1 MAEKIRLPK
10 QGDITRLAESMQI
23 GYCTVRQALAGD
35 DTTDLKKQ
43 VRKTA
48 LLKAWGGIKFNR

>member
-10 QGDITRLAESMQI
+10 QGDITKLAKSMNV

-35 DTTDLKKQ
+35 DTTELKKQ
-43 VRKTA
+43 IRKTS
-48 LLKAWGGIKFNR
+48 LYKCWGGVKFPA